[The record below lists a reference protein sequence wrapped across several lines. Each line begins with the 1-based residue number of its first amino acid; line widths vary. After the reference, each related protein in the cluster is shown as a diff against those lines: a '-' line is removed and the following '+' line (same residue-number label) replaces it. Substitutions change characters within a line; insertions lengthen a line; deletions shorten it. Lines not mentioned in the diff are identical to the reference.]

1 VKRSCQPEILDLL
14 PPEHPDAVHNRR
26 DLRVINAIMRNAS
39 WFRTELRAHL
49 RQGERVLELGAGTGE
64 IAMGLNALGVPVD
77 GLDLWPRPSLWP
89 SGRRWHRMDLRSF
102 EGYADYPVIMGNL
115 IFHQFSEGELA
126 ALGERLRAGARVI
139 LACEPERRKLSQV
152 IFGVAGPLLGANHVT
167 LHDGHVSVRA
177 GFRSDELPRAL
188 GLSGGGWRCAC
199 ASTLIGV
206 NRMVAVRD
214 P

>member
-1 VKRSCQPEILDLL
+1 
-14 PPEHPDAVHNRR
+14 
-26 DLRVINAIMRNAS
+26 
-39 WFRTELRAHL
+39 
-49 RQGERVLELGAGTGE
+49 
-64 IAMGLNALGVPVD
+64 
-77 GLDLWPRPSLWP
+77 
-89 SGRRWHRMDLRSF
+89 MDLRSF

-188 GLSGGGWRCAC
+188 GLPGGGWRCTC